1 MKLLLVPVAALSL
14 YIATHELA
22 PGVFPGDE
30 FRRLE
35 VTYSADEYA
44 KRAGMGDAYV
54 VGLFLE
60 KGMDVDSRDK
70 NGATA
75 LMRAAEN
82 GHVKVV
88 KLILSKK
95 ADTNATD
102 KNGYTALMVAAEGRH
117 AEAVKA
123 LVTAG
128 ADINKKNPK
137 RGTTALMIASAKGN
151 ADSVEALI
159 KGGGDGGADVNA
171 TDNNGYTALML
182 AAEKGHM
189 GIVKKLVESGAD
201 REIRNKKWHVTAAYV
216 ASYAGHKDIAA
227 FLRHN
232 RRKAGR

>member
-1 MKLLLVPVAALSL
+1 MKILLVPVAALSL

-22 PGVFPGDE
+22 PGVLPGDE

-35 VTYSADEYA
+35 ITYSADEYA

-117 AEAVKA
+117 VETIKA
-123 LVTAG
+123 LVSAG
-128 ADINKKNPK
+128 ADVNEKNPK

-159 KGGGDGGADVNA
+159 KGGADVNA
-171 TDNNGYTALML
+171 IDNNGYTALML

-201 REIRNKKWHVTAAYV
+201 RKIRNKKWHVTAAYV